1 MGLRLTVLR
10 SFMWKVFY
18 LSSCTPALTE
28 VQTEA
33 EAELHQLQF
42 IYFRFESLD
51 QEQYIINNGNDN
63 TNSVELNREIKI
75 NKYQFKYLP
84 INENILGFP
93 RQFILQP

>member
-42 IYFRFESLD
+42 IYFRFESLV

-63 TNSVELNREIKI
+63 TNSVDLNREIKI
-75 NKYQFKYLP
+75 NNISLNNKYLY
-84 INENILGFP
+84 L
-93 RQFILQP
+93 